1 MAHLGC
7 SGHMCSVNLAVLL
20 NRCKTWNARKLQQLY
35 IMQPLCMH
43 KFIQILVV
51 SRYCIVVINKQLM
64 SVESSSNP
72 TKYLLQQTL

>member
-1 MAHLGC
+1 MAHLRC
-7 SGHMCSVNLAVLL
+7 SGHICSVNLAVLL
-20 NRCKTWNARKLQQLY
+20 NCCKTWSVRKLQQLY

-43 KFIQILVV
+43 NFIQILVE
-51 SRYCIVVINKQLM
+51 SGYCIVVMNKQLM